1 MEHRYTTTLS
11 ILFMFAFAVYLGL
24 NPGNVYGST
33 YQNSQEEKL
42 SVYPNPASDQLKI
55 DFLSDGNILPDI
67 EVIDLTGKVVL
78 KYEGRVNIE
87 QDIFKA
93 ELDISSLQRGVY
105 FVKLKQGERIYSKKL
120 MVK

>member
-55 DFLSDGNILPDI
+55 DFLSDGNILLDI

>member
-1 MEHRYTTTLS
+1 MEHRYTPTFS

-24 NPGNVYGST
+24 NPGNIYGST
-33 YQNSQEEKL
+33 YQSTQEEKL

-55 DFLSDGNILPDI
+55 DFLSDSNILPDI

-105 FVKLKQGERIYSKKL
+105 FVKLKQGERVYSKKL